1 MVALRPLRP
10 DVGPTGSW
18 GFTPQNGKYL
28 RVEWFLA
35 IALGMRVADF
45 EDVDLTIANFRRCW
59 NFSNKK
65 PGQLSFQRLFPLL
78 SAPIV
83 QPVSGKSV
91 EKSYHQVMRN

>member
-1 MVALRPLRP
+1 MVALRP
-10 DVGPTGSW
+10 DVFDRKLG
-18 GFTPQNGKYL
+18 TPRTKWEVSESG
-28 RVEWFLA
+28 VVLA
-35 IALGMRVADF
+35 IALVMRVADF
-45 EDVDLTIANFRRCW
+45 EDVGLTIANFRRCW